1 MTASSGQLIVL
12 VGPAGS
18 GKTTLAHRLIAKDP
32 LGRGFSVSHT
42 TRAIRSNE
50 IDGKDYHFI
59 DRANFEHLIASGD
72 FVEWAT
78 VHGNYYGTSRASIV
92 EHVSAGR
99 ELFFDIDIQ
108 GAFHLFEQ
116 FSEQT
121 RLVFIVPPSWQVL
134 VSRLTA
140 RGTETTAT
148 LRRRLQ
154 TARKELEGLLNS
166 ALPWQIVV
174 NDVLEEAIGDLDQAT
189 RTAKIELKHRALL
202 EQMLQAA
209 QADARAAS

>member
-1 MTASSGQLIVL
+1 
-12 VGPAGS
+12 
-18 GKTTLAHRLIAKDP
+18 
-32 LGRGFSVSHT
+32 
-42 TRAIRSNE
+42 
-50 IDGKDYHFI
+50 
-59 DRANFEHLIASGD
+59 
-72 FVEWAT
+72 
-78 VHGNYYGTSRASIV
+78 
-92 EHVSAGR
+92 
-99 ELFFDIDIQ
+99 Q